1 MNIYIKS
8 TKTNTLIA
16 KKITK
21 TNTLDRF
28 YVPTSHIVVNTS
40 SWLVLVCSSFSKEN
54 FKKDCQQLTSDLHLN
69 RNIICKCKET
79 KKALVLLFT

>member
-28 YVPTSHIVVNTS
+28 YVPTSHIS
-40 SWLVLVCSSFSKEN
+40 GEY
-54 FKKDCQQLTSDLHLN
+54 HL
-69 RNIICKCKET
+69 RG
-79 KKALVLLFT
+79 